1 MNGKVVFL
9 LIGLVV
15 GGLAGWLTRPEAA
28 EVSFL
33 GLKVEVQGDQAAAP
47 GDRTL
52 TSGQAQH
59 VGISAAI
66 GALLGFGIGF
76 MADRRRG

>member
-1 MNGKVVFL
+1 MNSKVLFL
-9 LIGLVV
+9 LIGLAV
-15 GGLAGWLTRPEAA
+15 GGLAGWLTRPQAA

-47 GDRTL
+47 GDKTL
-52 TSGQAQH
+52 TTGQAQH
-59 VGISAAI
+59 VGVCALI
-66 GALLGFGIGF
+66 GALLGFGVGF

>member
-1 MNGKVVFL
+1 MKSKVLFL
-9 LIGLVV
+9 LIGLAV
-15 GGLAGWLTRPEAA
+15 GGLAGWLTRPQAA

-47 GDRTL
+47 GDKTL
-52 TSGQAQH
+52 TTGQAQH
-59 VGISAAI
+59 VGVCALI
-66 GALLGFGIGF
+66 GALLGFGVGF